1 MLTRHLHPE
10 LLDELSADDPRAI
23 HARRDL
29 QKVNGLMGHARIM
42 VRAVREAFPDRAPQL
57 IVELGAGDST
67 FLLRVAR
74 RLDRERRKGTPLDG
88 TSSPRWE
95 PVALLVDRRP
105 ALSSRNRNDFDA
117 LGWKVETIEADV
129 FEWLQRQNPQTADVT
144 MANLFLHHFSEREL
158 ASLLHDAASQ
168 TLWFM
173 ACEPLRARAALAG
186 AAMLRFIGCNNVTL
200 HDAKISVRAGFRD
213 AELSR
218 LWPRDN
224 GWRLTEGRAGP
235 FTHSFV
241 AQGHER
247 WTSLCAHSS
256 IIPVS

>member
-23 HARRDL
+23 HSRRDL
-29 QKVNGLMGHARIM
+29 QKLNKLMGHARIM
-42 VRAVREAFPDRAPQL
+42 VRAVRQAFQDRAPQL

-74 RLDRERRKGTPLDG
+74 RLDRERRKGT
-88 TSSPRWE
+88 RWE
-95 PVALLVDRRP
+95 PVAMLVDRRP
-105 ALSSRNRNDFDA
+105 TLSPRNRDDFDA

-129 FEWLQRQNPQTADVT
+129 FDWLQRLNPQTADVT
-144 MANLFLHHFSEREL
+144 IANLFLHHFSEREL
-158 ASLLHDAASQ
+158 ASLLHDAARQ
-168 TLWFM
+168 TLWFV

-224 GWRLTEGRAGP
+224 DWRLTEGRAGP
-235 FTHSFV
+235 FTHAFV
-241 AQGHER
+241 AQRHESR
-247 WTSLCAHSS
+247 
-256 IIPVS
+256 